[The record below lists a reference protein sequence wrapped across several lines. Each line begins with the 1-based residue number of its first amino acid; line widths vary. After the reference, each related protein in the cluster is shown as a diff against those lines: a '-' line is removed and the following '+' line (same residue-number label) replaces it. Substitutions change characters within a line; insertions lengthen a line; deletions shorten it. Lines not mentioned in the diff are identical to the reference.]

1 MTAEWMA
8 IATIFTTGQEEEST
22 EIEMD
27 SIKLMMCRQNG
38 VNSSIL
44 VVASTHLNEY
54 KLIEFIL

>member
-1 MTAEWMA
+1 MWMLIVWMA

-22 EIEMD
+22 EIEMED

-44 VVASTHLNEY
+44 VVVSTHTNEY
-54 KLIEFIL
+54 KS